1 MRKLLSIAL
10 LFTITIIPLNVL
22 SQEKSKDK
30 DKSNSSSQT
39 QSTPPPSPPKPMT
52 TFGLPEDTPVRLRL
66 NRTISSAT
74 EKVDDKVDFTVIEDV
89 KVGDV
94 IVVPQGAIAIATVTE
109 AKHKGRMGKGG
120 KLNVNI
126 DYVQLTSGDKVMLS
140 ATKGGKGGS
149 HTGAMTGAM
158 VATGILFFPAAP
170 LFLFMHGK
178 DITITKGTE
187 ISAYVSA
194 DTPLDQ
200 AKFTAKPATETSEA
214 SAQTQTPVES
224 PAASAIIVKST
235 PDGAEISVDGKFMGS
250 TQSTLRLAPGEHVIV
265 IEKSGFKPWQRTMT
279 VSSSDNITVDATLEK
294 AQ

>member
-1 MRKLLSIAL
+1 MRKLLSLAL
-10 LFTITIIPLNVL
+10 LLAVTAVPFNSL
-22 SQEKSKDK
+22 SQEKPKDKK
-30 DKSNSSSQT
+30 DKSDTSAPT
-39 QSTPPPSPPKPMT
+39 QITPPPKPMT
-52 TFGLPEDTPVRLRL
+52 TFGLPEDMPVRLRL

-74 EKVDDKVDFTVIEDV
+74 EKVNDKVDFTVIEDV

-94 IVVPQGAIAIATVTE
+94 VVIPQGAIAIATVTE
-109 AKHKGRMGKGG
+109 AKHKGRMGRSG

-126 DYVQLTSGDKVMLS
+126 DFVQLASGDKVMLN
-140 ATKGGKGGS
+140 AVKGGKGGS

-187 ISAYVSA
+187 ITAYVAA

-200 AKFTAKPATETSEA
+200 AKFTGKPAAATSEA
-214 SAQTQTPVES
+214 GDQASAPPVETATTS
-224 PAASAIIVKST
+224 TIVVKST

-265 IEKSGFKPWQRTMT
+265 IEKPGFKPWQRTMT
-279 VSSSDNITVDATLEK
+279 VSSSDGITVDATLEK